1 MDDCLRVGR
10 HQLDSQSLIEQD
22 KHLLEELMRLRQEI
36 RQLQAEIQ
44 DLHIALSTTAEHGDL
59 IEAQLYETNQQL
71 QAEISVRQK
80 TEAMLYSL
88 LDVISREKT
97 DLEIIVQ
104 TIMEHGDV
112 VDAQWAQKLNEI
124 ALLAVSD
131 GLTQIP
137 NRRHFDQH
145 LAQQWKQM
153 ARAQKPLAILLC
165 DIDYF
170 KQYNDTYGHLEG
182 DDCLKLVAQTLLH
195 NVRRPYDLVARY
207 GGEEF
212 AAILPGTSW
221 EGAIEVA
228 MRMKAAIAQLEIP
241 HSASF
246 ISSYLT
252 LSVGVASMI
261 PSLDL
266 LATHLV
272 TIADR
277 NLYQAKQQG
286 RDRIVPDQV
295 PPHGADDRSGS

>member
-1 MDDCLRVGR
+1 MIRGLTVITAFTSGGTL
-10 HQLDSQSLIEQD
+10 LDSPGLLDQD
-22 KHLLEELMRLRQEI
+22 NHLLEELMRLRQEI

-80 TEAMLYSL
+80 AEAMLHAL
-88 LDVISREKT
+88 LEVLSREKS

-112 VDAQWAQKLNEI
+112 VDTQWSRKLDEI
-124 ALLAVSD
+124 TLLAASD

-153 ARAQKPLAILLC
+153 LREQKSLAILLC

-170 KQYNDTYGHLEG
+170 KQYNDAYGHLEG
-182 DDCLKLVAQTLLH
+182 DDCLKLVAQTLYH
-195 NVRRPYDLVARY
+195 SARRPYDLVARY

-228 MRMKAAIAQLEIP
+228 QRMRTAVAQLEIP
-241 HSASF
+241 HRGSL
-246 ISSYLT
+246 ISPYITVSI
-252 LSVGVASMI
+252 GVASLI
-261 PSLDL
+261 PSADLD
-266 LATHLV
+266 ATHLV

-277 NLYQAKQQG
+277 HLYQAKQQG
-286 RDRIVPDQV
+286 RDRICPAQGD
-295 PPHGADDRSGS
+295 